1 MSIGHSSFCIPVFAE
16 LAFSLISSLCLIELI
31 KNDIVT
37 LPKRSGVVGTLS
49 YFRLYRHPVV

>member
-1 MSIGHSSFCIPVFAE
+1 MSIGHSFCIPVFAE
-16 LAFSLISSLCLIELI
+16 LAFSLIYSLCLIELI

>member
-1 MSIGHSSFCIPVFAE
+1 MSIGHSLCIPVFAE

-31 KNDIVT
+31 KNDIVS